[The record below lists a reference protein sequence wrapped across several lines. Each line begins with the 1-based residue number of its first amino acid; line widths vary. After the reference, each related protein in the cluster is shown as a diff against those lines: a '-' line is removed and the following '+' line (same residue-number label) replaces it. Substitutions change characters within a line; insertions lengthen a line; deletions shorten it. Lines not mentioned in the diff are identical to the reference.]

1 MKKKDDALAG
11 YLGCFGII
19 VVAGII
25 FGLMWLSSDKSEPSP
40 GSEKTM
46 AHIMSQGFVKKR
58 LKSPGSA
65 EFPSMAWDKTDI
77 RISFDRST
85 GLYTVRAW
93 VDAQNSFGAKIR
105 TNYIVVLKEAR
116 PDNWTAKKV

>member
-25 FGLMWLSSDKSEPSP
+25 FGLMWPSSDKSEPSP

-46 AHIMSQGFVKKR
+46 AYIMSQGFVKKR

-105 TNYIVVLKEAR
+105 TNYIVVLKEVR
-116 PDNWTAKKV
+116 PDNWTAEKV

>member
-1 MKKKDDALAG
+1 
-11 YLGCFGII
+11 
-19 VVAGII
+19 
-25 FGLMWLSSDKSEPSP
+25 
-40 GSEKTM
+40 M
-46 AHIMSQGFVKKR
+46 AYIMSQGFVKKR

-105 TNYIVVLKEAR
+105 TNYIVVLKEVR
-116 PDNWTAKKV
+116 PDNWTAEKV